1 MRVHVPAEL
10 PVCTI
15 LFQDA
20 AAPEE
25 RSTAMETT
33 ADGMAEAIEVPMRR
47 PGYTLAAAVLAADTT
62 AKTSPNAVSC
72 GVRCCG

>member
-33 ADGMAEAIEVPMRR
+33 ADGMAEAIDVPTRR
-47 PGYTLAAAVLAADTT
+47 LGYILAAAVLAAGTT
-62 AKTSPNAVSC
+62 AKTSLNAVSC
-72 GVRCCG
+72 GVCYCG